1 MNIKK
6 FFETKEY
13 KELKPLQK
21 YKINCVICGVET
33 ITQKDTANEG
43 ICYNCRIK

>member
-13 KELKPLQK
+13 NELKPLQK
-21 YKINCVICGVET
+21 YKINCVICVMKT
-33 ITQKDTANEG
+33 
-43 ICYNCRIK
+43 R